1 MGSMFGSSKPSV
13 DPELE
18 KARKEEAERLK
29 LEKEADE
36 REAERKDRM
45 RRANLLGQQSL
56 QSKDI
61 VGFGGFKQLSTTKS
75 KTMGT
80 KSTGLLKVD

>member
-18 KARKEEAERLK
+18 KARKEEAERLR

-36 REAERKDRM
+36 RETQRKERMK
-45 RRANLLGQQSL
+45 RANLLGTRSL
-56 QSKDI
+56 QEES
-61 VGFGGFKQLSTTKS
+61 VTGFRGYRQ
-75 KTMGT
+75 MGSQ
-80 KSTGLLKVD
+80 KPSGSIRE